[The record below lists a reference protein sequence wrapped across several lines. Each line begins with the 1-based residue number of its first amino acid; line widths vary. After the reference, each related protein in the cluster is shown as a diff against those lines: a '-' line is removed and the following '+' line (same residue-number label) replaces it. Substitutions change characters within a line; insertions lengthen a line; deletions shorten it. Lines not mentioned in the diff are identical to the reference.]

1 MIKLAPYVH
10 VHYKIFYRENS
21 FQLEIS
27 CLFIFNF
34 LMMNN
39 LISLIKAKGPA
50 WSQSLLQSLKQ
61 KWIYTNSQLQKTANR
76 LGLLIYKYQ
85 NTAACS

>member
-1 MIKLAPYVH
+1 
-10 VHYKIFYRENS
+10 
-21 FQLEIS
+21 
-27 CLFIFNF
+27 
-34 LMMNN
+34 MMNN
-39 LISLIKAKGPA
+39 LKSLIKAKGPA